1 MIFGGLNLL
10 EVQMHFGQ
18 SYLQLKKKE
27 EEQLYLTGHQTLQTV
42 LVLHLLTSLHT
53 QLVADQKMVE
63 MVNVVLLM
71 DT

>member
-42 LVLHLLTSLHT
+42 LVLHLSIFLPT

-63 MVNVVLLM
+63 MANVVPQM
-71 DT
+71 VI

>member
-1 MIFGGLNLL
+1 ML

-27 EEQLYLTGHQTLQTV
+27 EEQLFSTGHQTLQMV

-53 QLVADQKMVE
+53 QLVVDQKMVE